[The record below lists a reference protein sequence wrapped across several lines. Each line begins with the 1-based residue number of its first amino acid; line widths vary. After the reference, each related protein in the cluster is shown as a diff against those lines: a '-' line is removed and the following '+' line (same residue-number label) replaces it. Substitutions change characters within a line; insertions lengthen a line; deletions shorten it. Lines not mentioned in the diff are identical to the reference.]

1 MNVVRWWLDLLGRTE
16 KPERAEPEEWL
27 PDDPL
32 LAGD

>member
-1 MNVVRWWLDLLGRTE
+1 MNVLFWWIDRLSRDDEPDLGE
-16 KPERAEPEEWL
+16 QEEWL

>member
-1 MNVVRWWLDLLGRTE
+1 MNVLFWWLDRFGRDDKPDLGE
-16 KPERAEPEEWL
+16 QEEWL